1 MQAPEKVYM
10 VIEKRADG
18 TETIDPFEFKTPQD
32 AQERMAF
39 LIENAK
45 KNGVEG
51 SSFEVT
57 NVIWLHEIK

>member
-10 VIEKRADG
+10 VIEKKENGVEELD
-18 TETIDPFEFKTPQD
+18 TFEFKTPQD
-32 AQERMAF
+32 AQERMNF

-45 KNGVEG
+45 KNGVVG

-57 NVIWLHEIK
+57 SVTWLHEV